1 MKTIT
6 PETFLETL
14 FPPDITGDETVVA
27 AHPDSFVSRETGKR
41 VDYYR
46 QMNARRADFDQV
58 QSWYFC
64 VSTVVRQR
72 QRQIKKRLEDVRT
85 AMVLVVD
92 DIGTKS
98 EEPPVPP
105 SYTLETSAGNFQWGY
120 LIEPFDV
127 STPAGQ
133 AYYDSIL
140 YSLAAAGMNDEGF
153 RSASRLARL
162 PGSLHRTDWVA
173 RVREWEPSR
182 IWELEDLAG
191 AFSIPL
197 KEPRKLQALKPGKY
211 TRLEDVND
219 PVYDM
224 LVADN
229 RVLGHNDQWVY
240 IECPWRHAHTEGAQG
255 ATSTAYSPEDYG
267 RAGRGFKC
275 LHGHCAKRGLDDFVT
290 ELARTMNRDNAY

>member
-27 AHPDSFVSRETGKR
+27 AHPDSFVSRETGKQ

-46 QMNARRADFDQV
+46 QVNARRAQYDKRP
-58 QSWYFC
+58 WYFC

-92 DIGTKS
+92 DIGTKCKA
-98 EEPPVPP
+98 PRVPP
-105 SYTLETSAGNFQWGY
+105 SYTIETSDGNFQWGY

-127 STPAGQ
+127 STPKGQ
-133 AYYDSIL
+133 KYYDSVL
-140 YSLAAAGMNDEGF
+140 VSLATAGQNDPGF
-153 RSASRLARL
+153 RSATRLARL
-162 PGSLHRTDWVA
+162 PGSLHRTGWRAQVA
-173 RVREWEPSR
+173 GWHPDRSW
-182 IWELEDLAG
+182 DLPDLFE
-191 AFSIPL
+191 AFKVPF
-197 KEPRKLQALKPGKY
+197 KEGKGSKFALQPGKFD
-211 TRLEDVND
+211 TLADVDD
-219 PVYDM
+219 PVYRWLEDTG
-224 LVADN
+224 

-240 IECPWRHAHTEGAQG
+240 IECPWRHSHTGGLQG
-255 ATSTAYSPEDYG
+255 PTSTAYSPEDYG

-275 LHGHCAKRGLDDFVT
+275 LHGHCTTQGLPEFLTWVNT
-290 ELARTMNRDNAY
+290 QRIK